1 MTLEFSEFKVC
12 GMQFKFEEITS
23 KLIRLF
29 KLATRPNKFVFISE
43 VMEAMQDGNKNF
55 DWFKSRMDD
64 LDSGDQ
70 QIEKEEYLLMI
81 RQMVGDL
88 KKYSQ
93 SNDKKDDEEDRG
105 DQTS

>member
-29 KLATRPNKFVFISE
+29 KLATRPNKYVLIEE

-70 QIEKEEYLLMI
+70 QILKEDYLMMI

-88 KKYSQ
+88 KK
-93 SNDKKDDEEDRG
+93 
-105 DQTS
+105 

>member
-29 KLATRPNKFVFISE
+29 KLATRPNKYVLINE

-64 LDSGDQ
+64 FEKGEHEIL
-70 QIEKEEYLLMI
+70 KEEQLIMI

-88 KKYSQ
+88 KK
-93 SNDKKDDEEDRG
+93 
-105 DQTS
+105 